1 MSGFSEA
8 ATPKHSYTNPSKKQD
23 LAHLEADGKKYD
35 EDGNE
40 LDKHGF
46 KIKRYPDGLESV
58 RKSVDNCVAMAGL
71 DKKTME
77 NLLAGEWSQ
86 FTTYSSM
93 GRQSKKIVIEYDV
106 TEKSK

>member
-1 MSGFSEA
+1 MSES
-8 ATPKHSYTNPSKKQD
+8 HNYTNPSKERLD
-23 LAHLEADGKKYD
+23 LATVEAGGDKNYD

-46 KIKRYPDGLESV
+46 KVKKYPDGLGSV
-58 RKSVDNCVAMAGL
+58 RASVENCVSMCGL
-71 DKKTME
+71 DKKVME

-86 FTTYSSM
+86 STTLNSM

-106 TEKSK
+106 ARKSR